1 MYILLISVC
10 DLPQHHEEMKTYLFF
25 SDIVVVR
32 TSLLVNYSVEYNSL
46 NFRRL
51 PQNVRFSTPL
61 TIHIYQARP
70 RYCVLGVKLLIV
82 KIGLAWVSHPRLHG
96 ALQWGA
102 LPLMCAGVPGPWWL
116 LWRGAWASTPTWRRK
131 PTSRLS
137 SGPSSTPASAPSP
150 TLFLLFALISDL
162 VAILCFLLLVLYN
175 RMS

>member
-1 MYILLISVC
+1 MYLLLISVC
-10 DLPQHHEEMKTYLFF
+10 DLPQHHEEIKTYLFF
-25 SDIVVVR
+25 SDSVVVR
-32 TSLLVNYSVEYNSL
+32 TLLFVSYSLELNSL
-46 NFRRL
+46 NFRSL
-51 PQNVRFSTPL
+51 PQKVRFSTPL
-61 TIHIYQARP
+61 TIHIYQASP
-70 RYCVLGVKLLIV
+70 RCCVPGVKLLIV
-82 KIGLAWVSHPRLHG
+82 KIGIARVSHPRLHG

-137 SGPSSTPASAPSP
+137 SGPFSTPASAPSP

-162 VAILCFLLLVLYN
+162 VAILCFLPLVPYN